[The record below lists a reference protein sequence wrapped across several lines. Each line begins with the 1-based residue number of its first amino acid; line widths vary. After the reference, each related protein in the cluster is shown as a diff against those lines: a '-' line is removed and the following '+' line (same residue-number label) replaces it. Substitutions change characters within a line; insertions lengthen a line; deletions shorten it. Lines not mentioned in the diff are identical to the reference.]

1 MGRYYNGDIDG
12 KFWFG
17 VQSSDDA
24 SFFGG
29 EEIEPNYIEYRFDK
43 EDDMEKVKLGLTE
56 CEKEMGE
63 NYQKLEDF
71 FNTHEMYS
79 DTELSEKTGIPMD
92 TVSHYLTWYAR
103 YKLGKK
109 IHDHLDEHGSCEFQA
124 EL

>member
-43 EDDMEKVKLGLTE
+43 DDDMEKVKLGLIE
-56 CEKEMGE
+56 CEKELGE
-63 NYQKLEDF
+63 KKEKLENF
-71 FNTHEMYS
+71 FNTHEMYN
-79 DTELSEKTGIPMD
+79 DGELAKETGIPLEQ
-92 TVSHYLTWYAR
+92 VPHCLTWYAR
-103 YKLGKK
+103 YSLGKK
-109 IHDHLDEHGSCEFQA
+109 IHDYLDEHGSCEFQA